1 MYSAN
6 AKIVK
11 PSGEKVD
18 EFESS
23 ISQVCHIIIIYLIK
37 YLINNNCLGSAR
49 PRNE

>member
-1 MYSAN
+1 MYSSN

-23 ISQVCHIIIIYLIK
+23 ISQVMRSNDYSLLTFDHRLC
-37 YLINNNCLGSAR
+37 STSR
-49 PRNE
+49 